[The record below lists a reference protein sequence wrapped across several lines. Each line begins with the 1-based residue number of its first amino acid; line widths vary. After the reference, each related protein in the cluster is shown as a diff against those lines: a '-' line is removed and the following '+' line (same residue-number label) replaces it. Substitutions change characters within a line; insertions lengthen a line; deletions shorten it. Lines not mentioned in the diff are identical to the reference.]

1 LPISEVWLGLQ
12 PANSAITTG
21 QKFGHAKMMT
31 APMPSTASAE
41 RSLPRLARV
50 LSIAAPIG
58 VSDGEPE

>member
-1 LPISEVWLGLQ
+1 LQ